1 MPLVDI
7 LGTAPMKNLLTQLVQ
22 ELKGMNARL
31 ESISA
36 DVAVQGSFLV
46 KCRTDQ
52 GCKLCRKDVECEL
65 AEVGSN
71 GYLEESQ
78 DPSML
83 LYY

>member
-7 LGTAPMKNLLTQLVQ
+7 SGTAPMKNLLTQLVQ

-78 DPSML
+78 DPSTL

>member
-1 MPLVDI
+1 
-7 LGTAPMKNLLTQLVQ
+7 
-22 ELKGMNARL
+22 MNAQL

-46 KCRTDQ
+46 KCWMDP
-52 GCKLCRKDVECEL
+52 GFKLCWKDVECEL

-78 DPSML
+78 DPSTL

>member
-7 LGTAPMKNLLTQLVQ
+7 SGTTPMKNLLTQLVQ

-46 KCRTDQ
+46 KCRMDQ
-52 GCKLCRKDVECEL
+52 GCKLCQKDVECEL

-78 DPSML
+78 DPSTL